1 MPPACNGSKDGCT
14 LMQRPAQPDRHTLIE
29 VLEIRFDVQPDDAL
43 FDVGS
48 AGKKGVKS
56 DKLR

>member
-1 MPPACNGSKDGCT
+1 M
-14 LMQRPAQPDRHTLIE
+14 MQRPAQPDRHTLIE